1 MGSGKEKAMGESRH
15 ALLQG
20 LGALV
25 GEWASEATHPAYPSS
40 VVHGHSAFEFLEG
53 KKFLFLRA
61 LGSP

>member
-1 MGSGKEKAMGESRH
+1 MGESRH